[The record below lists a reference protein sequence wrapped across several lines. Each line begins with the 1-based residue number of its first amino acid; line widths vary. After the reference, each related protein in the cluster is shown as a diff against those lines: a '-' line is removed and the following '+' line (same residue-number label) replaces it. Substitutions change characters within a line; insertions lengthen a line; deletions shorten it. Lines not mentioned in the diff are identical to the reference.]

1 MSNSVD
7 TKLKRPSRYV
17 SESEIGETSRV
28 RFHYRNADEDLIVV
42 KSTQMDTTSEFL
54 EHLNI
59 IKYPPPLY
67 YCSWKLLNAY
77 ERKTALKE
85 LQEFDREKAHS
96 KFEEES
102 GNYSHF
108 PKKLL
113 QRR

>member
-1 MSNSVD
+1 MRILSSSKG
-7 TKLKRPSRYV
+7 T
-17 SESEIGETSRV
+17 
-28 RFHYRNADEDLIVV
+28 H
-42 KSTQMDTTSEFL
+42 MDTTSEFL

-102 GNYSHF
+102 GNNSLSLKSSCKGDDELAEWRTWGRMRMMERENAYHT
-108 PKKLL
+108 L
-113 QRR
+113 QVSTAYLI